1 MLPGALGVANGCGFA
16 PTADRRGGDW
26 FEGRRNHFVRQLLDD
41 ALELIRWFQQVQDLH
56 SASHPRE
63 HSGAGSGSTQ
73 ETRAELLRQCT
84 AMVGTETRKG
94 GLWQL
99 KDLCHQI
106 WPREEPGQPAHGILL
121 DWLVGS
127 LFHEAVKLK
136 ENLYLLNNYGAAV
149 VEGNTTLLGDCC
161 LRAFP
166 QGLLASDLGVL
177 VGGIAQQMER
187 VGLLFGQ
194 VSRAIRAM
202 LPELI
207 GNALIVRL
215 LAEREAVVTELWGE
229 SLEAIFSDVL
239 SGGAAAGFCLA
250 GASYLR
256 GQWFRQ
262 ALTMYE
268 RALGCDRQCNE
279 ARVRAAHL
287 KAVLREDGAAV

>member
-1 MLPGALGVANGCGFA
+1 MANGCGFA
-16 PTADRRGGDW
+16 PPADRRGGDW

-41 ALELIRWFQQVQDLH
+41 ALELIRWFQQVQDLY
-56 SASHPRE
+56 SSSRPRE
-63 HSGAGSGSTQ
+63 HSGGAGSRSAQ
-73 ETRAELLRQCT
+73 ETQAELLWQCT
-84 AMVGTETRKG
+84 AMVGTETCKG

-106 WPREEPGQPAHGILL
+106 WPREEPDQPAHGVLL

-127 LFHEAVKLK
+127 LFHEAMKLK

-149 VEGNTTLLGDCC
+149 VGENTTLLGDRC

-166 QGLLASDLGVL
+166 PDLLASDLSML

-194 VSRAIRAM
+194 VSCALRAM

>member
-1 MLPGALGVANGCGFA
+1 MLPGALVANGCGFA
-16 PTADRRGGDW
+16 PPADRRGGDW

-56 SASHPRE
+56 SASRPRD
-63 HSGAGSGSTQ
+63 HADGSGSGSQ

-106 WPREEPGQPAHGILL
+106 WPREEPGQPAYGVLL

-149 VEGNTTLLGDCC
+149 VEGNTALLGDCC
-161 LRAFP
+161 LRTFP
-166 QGLLASDLGVL
+166 PGLLASDLSVL

-250 GASYLR
+250 GESYLR